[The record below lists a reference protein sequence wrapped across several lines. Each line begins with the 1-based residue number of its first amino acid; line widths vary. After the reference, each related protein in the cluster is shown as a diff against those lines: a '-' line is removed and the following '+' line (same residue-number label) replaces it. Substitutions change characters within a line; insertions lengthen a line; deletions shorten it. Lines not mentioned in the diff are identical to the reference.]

1 MFAITVDR
9 NAQTGY
15 HLATTEHKKIMTIDE
30 SNLFDLLVDTVER
43 LYEAWKKKTIDHGDF
58 YTTECILDFVQF
70 RKNYKT
76 IAVGLSKDSLYMLT
90 QV

>member
-1 MFAITVDR
+1 MFAVTADR

-43 LYEAWKKKTIDHGDF
+43 LYEA
-58 YTTECILDFVQF
+58 
-70 RKNYKT
+70 
-76 IAVGLSKDSLYMLT
+76 
-90 QV
+90 